1 MKRLQLRVIKTT
13 RKVNIPLE
21 TRNLIGNTCDAFH
34 FSCEFL
40 GEILASRIAA
50 RVVVRGVRSRYWK
63 KRRKRRWL
71 DE

>member
-1 MKRLQLRVIKTT
+1 MKRLQLGVIKTT

-40 GEILASRIAA
+40 GEILASRIAT
-50 RVVVRGVRSRYWK
+50 RVCSAGRTVTV
-63 KRRKRRWL
+63 L
-71 DE
+71 EEAT